1 MIGLTL
7 IGLVIAVVIMET
19 LAQFMVRLYYE
30 NKHKLFLVFIAWLLY
45 LGVIFILVMM
55 YDYSKLSIANA
66 LWDSGTI
73 ITLSLVGWLY
83 FGEPLNTGEM
93 VGIALVIAGA
103 ITIGFTT
110 EGKENLT

>member
-1 MIGLTL
+1 MIGPTL
-7 IGLVIAVVIMET
+7 IALVIAIIILET
-19 LAQFMVRLYYE
+19 LAQFMARMYYE
-30 NKHKLFLVFIAWLLY
+30 NKHKLFLAFIAWSLY
-45 LGVIFILVMM
+45 LGVVFILVMM

-93 VGIALVIAGA
+93 VGMGLVIAGA
-103 ITIGFTT
+103 ITIGITT
-110 EGKENLT
+110 KEKDSD